1 MLVLVPAPSMSSSG
15 SISAAKRRLLDELKL
30 REPAT
35 VSQLADVLELTE
47 VAVRQH
53 LAALEAEGLVAAAP
67 GPTTARGRPPVAWT
81 VTDAARALF
90 PDHHAQLA
98 VEIIDAIRV
107 SIGDDGLRRVIDARA
122 EAQVDAYQRRIPVGD
137 ATIRA
142 RVGALARL
150 RTDEGY
156 LAEAVRESP
165 DSYLLIERHCP
176 ICEAATACTGIC
188 RAEWDV
194 FRRVLGDDLSV
205 ERIEHLIAGD
215 TRCAYRIRRR
225 SAEAGSETGAEARAS
240 VAAR

>member
-1 MLVLVPAPSMSSSG
+1 MPTA
-15 SISAAKRRLLDELKL
+15 SISTAKRRLLDELKR

-35 VSQLADVLELTE
+35 VGELADALGLTE

-53 LAALEAEGLVAAAP
+53 LAALEADALVAAAP
-67 GPTTARGRPPVAWT
+67 GPAAARGRPPTTWT
-81 VTDAARALF
+81 VTDAARTLF

-98 VEIIDAIRV
+98 VEIIDAVRT
-107 SIGDDGLRRVIDARA
+107 SIGEDGLRRVIDARA
-122 EAQVDAYQRRIPVGD
+122 TAQVDAYRRRIPVAD

-156 LAEAVRESP
+156 MAEAVRESP

-176 ICEAATACTGIC
+176 ICDAASACTGIC

-194 FRRVLGDDLSV
+194 FRQVLGDDVTVDRVEHVLS
-205 ERIEHLIAGD
+205 GD
-215 TRCAYRIRRR
+215 TRCTYRIQ
-225 SAEAGSETGAEARAS
+225 SRAS
-240 VAAR
+240 EAVHEPAVSR